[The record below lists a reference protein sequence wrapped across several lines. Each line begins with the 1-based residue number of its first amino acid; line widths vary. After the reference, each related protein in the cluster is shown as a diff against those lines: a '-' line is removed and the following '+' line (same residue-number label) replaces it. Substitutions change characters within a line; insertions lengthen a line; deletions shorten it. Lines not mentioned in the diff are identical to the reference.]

1 MAIKYQ
7 FATSEEIEEKKI
19 TEFALEALND
29 SEMLPKFA
37 ENLGEDLVERISTAD
52 LGDFIIAVDSDLD
65 QLIGYVE
72 LYPTQ
77 TENGLDYFIR
87 GIYILPN
94 FRQRGIARKL
104 LRMAAE
110 RCKEKGAQL
119 RVDAFTEKELNLYK
133 NLGFE
138 IQHYSLRLIM

>member
-1 MAIKYQ
+1 MGIKYQ
-7 FATSEEIEEKKI
+7 FATSDDIEEKKI

-37 ENLGEDLVERISTAD
+37 ENLGEDLVERISAAD
-52 LGDFIIAVDSDLD
+52 LGDFIIAEEDDLD
-65 QLIGYVE
+65 QLIGYIE

-77 TENGLDYFIR
+77 TEIGLDYSIR

-104 LRMAAE
+104 LKMAAE
-110 RCKEKGAQL
+110 RCKESGAQL
-119 RVDAFTEKELNLYK
+119 RVDAFTEKELLLYK
-133 NLGFE
+133 NLGFK
-138 IQHYSLRLIM
+138 IQHYALSYK